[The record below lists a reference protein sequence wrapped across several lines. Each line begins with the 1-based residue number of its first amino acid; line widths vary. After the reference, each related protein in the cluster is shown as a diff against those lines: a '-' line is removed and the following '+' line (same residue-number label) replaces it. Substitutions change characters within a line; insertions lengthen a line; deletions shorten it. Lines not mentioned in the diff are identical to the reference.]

1 MAYDLATARIR
12 TGTTVAPTDAEMQN
26 ILDTAMSFAERYC
39 SRFFKN
45 ATYVEEFRDRASRT
59 LQLRAFPEIT
69 SIDISDSDG
78 KTLDI
83 SNIGLDEERGI
94 VYGGFFVGAKA
105 LTVTYEGGYVTLP
118 LDLELALWSIFDNI
132 YGAMTKTNV
141 TGSVGGISSV
151 TLADVGTVKY
161 NTSGSSGSS
170 DGYGYIPMTAEAIL
184 NLYTLGQA

>member
-1 MAYDLATARIR
+1 MAFDLATARIR
-12 TGTTVAPTDAEMQN
+12 TGTTTTPDDTAMQN
-26 ILDTAMSFAERYC
+26 ILDTAIAFAERYC
-39 SRFFKN
+39 SRYFKN

-59 LQLRAFPEIT
+59 LQLHAFPEIT
-69 SIDISDSDG
+69 SIDIEDSNG

-83 SNIGLDEERGI
+83 SHIGLDEERGI

-105 LTVTYEGGYVTLP
+105 LTVTYQGGYVTLP
-118 LDLELALWSIFDNI
+118 LDLEMALWGIFDNI
-132 YGAMTKTNV
+132 YGDMTKTNV
-141 TGSVGGISSV
+141 TGSAGGISSV

-161 NTSGSSGSS
+161 NTSGSGSSS